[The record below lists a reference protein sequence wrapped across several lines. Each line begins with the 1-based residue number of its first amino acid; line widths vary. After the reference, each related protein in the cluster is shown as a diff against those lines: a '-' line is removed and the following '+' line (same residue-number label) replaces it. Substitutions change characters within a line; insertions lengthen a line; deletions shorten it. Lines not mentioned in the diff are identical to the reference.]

1 MRHDLSPASSILRI
15 AMNMGRVNDG
25 EVNMSKGRGGG
36 SYRSAISGRYVT
48 AKHGKASP
56 RTTVRE
62 SAGSS
67 GGSGGRYRSAISGR
81 YVTTAHG
88 KASPRTTL
96 KES

>member
-1 MRHDLSPASSILRI
+1 
-15 AMNMGRVNDG
+15 
-25 EVNMSKGRGGG
+25 MSKGRSSG

-62 SAGSS
+62 SAGPSGSS
-67 GGSGGRYRSAISGR
+67 GTHYRSAISGR

-88 KASPRTTL
+88 KASPRTTV